1 MTTDSRLPAPI
12 VDFHVHLFPDKMF
25 EAIWEYFSK
34 GYGWDVLYQYY
45 YRETIRFLRDNG
57 VGPIVYSNYAHRTG
71 VARGLNEWNRE
82 VLGEYDDL
90 FCFAAFHPEDDDA
103 LDYAKAIIDHPR
115 VLGFKLQLLVMPYYP
130 CDERFFRLY
139 DLVMEKEKRIL
150 FHVGNGPVGNDF
162 VGVENF
168 KRLMETYPD
177 IPGNIAHMGALEYG
191 AFFELLD
198 DHPSLYMDTS
208 FVFTPDLPNGCDIPP
223 EKLAE
228 KQDRIL
234 YGSDFPNLIFRRE
247 SEIEKLL
254 SFNLSDEFYRK
265 VFRDNGLGLLEKKS

>member
-25 EAIWEYFSK
+25 DAIWQYFSK

-45 YRETIRFLRDNG
+45 YRETIEFLRENG
-57 VGPIVYSNYAHRTG
+57 VGPIVYSNYAHKTG
-71 VARGLNEWNRE
+71 VAKGLNEWNKE
-82 VLGEYDDL
+82 VLDEFDDL
-90 FCFAAFHPEDDDA
+90 YCFSAFHPEDDDA
-103 LDYAKAIIDHPR
+103 LDIAAAIIDHPR

-130 CDERFFRLY
+130 WDERFFGLY
-139 DLVMEKEKRIL
+139 DLVMEKGKRIL
-150 FHVGNGPVGNDF
+150 FHVGNGPVGHEF

-168 KRLMETYPD
+168 TKLLSKYPD

-191 AFFELLD
+191 AFYDLLD
-198 DHPSLYMDTS
+198 DHPNLYMDTS
-208 FVFTPDLPNGCDIPP
+208 FVFCPDMANGCDLPP

-247 SEIEKLL
+247 SEIEQLL

-265 VFRDNGLGLLEKKS
+265 VFRDNGLGLIEKRI